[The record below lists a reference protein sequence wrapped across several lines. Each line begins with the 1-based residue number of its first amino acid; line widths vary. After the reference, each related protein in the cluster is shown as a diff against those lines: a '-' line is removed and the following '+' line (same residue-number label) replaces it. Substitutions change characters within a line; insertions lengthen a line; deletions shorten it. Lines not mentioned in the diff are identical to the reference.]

1 MDWPAHCAAVIPCL
15 NEAATIE
22 HLTRE
27 VRHTLPTVIVVD
39 DGSTDATASLA
50 AKAGASVIRHEYP
63 LGKGAALTDG
73 VERAHQLGFTWV
85 LMMDG
90 DGQHAPSEISSFLDC
105 ADQTGALLVIGNRM
119 GNAEQMPRLRRFV
132 NRWMSLRISRLAG
145 CFLPDTQCGFRLV
158 KLDAWRQL
166 APKARYFEIESEGLL
181 GFLAAGHK
189 VEFVPIQAIYKAE
202 QSKIHPVRDT
212 WRWFRWLWSRRGP

>member
-1 MDWPAHCAAVIPCL
+1 MIPCL

-27 VRHTLPTVIVVD
+27 VRRLLPVVIVVD

-50 AKAGASVIRHEYP
+50 AKAGASVIRHERS
-63 LGKGAALTDG
+63 LGKGAAIHAG
-73 VERAHQLGFTWV
+73 VERAHQLGYSWA

-90 DGQHAPSEISSFLDC
+90 DGQHAPSEIVSFLRC
-105 ADQTGALLVIGNRM
+105 AEQTGALLVIGNRM
-119 GNAEQMPRLRRFV
+119 GNAEAMPFLRRFV
-132 NRWMSLRISRLAG
+132 NRWMSRRLSRLAG
-145 CFLPDTQCGFRLV
+145 CSLPDTQCGFRLV
-158 KLDAWRQL
+158 KLDVWRQL
-166 APKARYFEIESEGLL
+166 APRTCHFEIESEGLL

-212 WRWFRWLWSRRGP
+212 WRWFRWLWSRRRP